1 MAFNGFMSVTA
12 TARWTQRTE
21 GVPASNSFEE
31 YLDEKFDN
39 KKMEFLFPG
48 MKKAAEAGVTTEGV
62 ISNERPYLDATD
74 PDNGMKIEQGKDVSE
89 IN

>member
-1 MAFNGFMSVTA
+1 
-12 TARWTQRTE
+12 
-21 GVPASNSFEE
+21 
-31 YLDEKFDN
+31 
-39 KKMEFLFPG
+39 MEFLFPG

-74 PDNGMKIEQGKDVSE
+74 PDNGMKIEQGKDISE